1 MSQLKAKTSVR
12 TVAVPSG
19 KIYVNFTALSQDEI
33 GKLQKLHVFKTE
45 VVNQTTNYNRTYYIN
60 YRQVEVAGPVVY
72 KSGQNLIG
80 LVVFSIAVGLVTA
93 MLGEDGKP
101 LLKVVDTMNKVVSK
115 LVQYV
120 MWFVFILPVSFLFLL
135 PISVLL
141 QFLPSTHFARSL
153 LSLFSF
159 FLS

>member
-1 MSQLKAKTSVR
+1 MILFFVFLSQLKAKTSVR

-19 KIYVNFTALSQDEI
+19 RIYVNFTALSQEEI
-33 GKLQKLHVFKTE
+33 GKLQKIHVFKTE

-60 YRQVEVAGPVVY
+60 YRQVKVSGPVVY
-72 KSGQNLIG
+72 KSGQNFVG

-101 LLKVVDTMNKVVSK
+101 LLQFVSAMNKVVSK

-120 MWFVFILPVSFLFLL
+120 IWYVFIQIFASRFL
-135 PISVLL
+135 ISSVNI
-141 QFLPSTHFARSL
+141 
-153 LSLFSF
+153 
-159 FLS
+159 

>member
-1 MSQLKAKTSVR
+1 MSQRKAKTSVR

-19 KIYVNFTALSQDEI
+19 RIYVNFTALSQEEI
-33 GKLQKLHVFKTE
+33 GKLQKIHVFKTE

-60 YRQVEVAGPVVY
+60 YRQVEVAGSVVY

-101 LLKVVDTMNKVVSK
+101 LLKVVDAMNKVVSK

-120 MWFVFILPVSFLFLL
+120 MWYVFILPISFHTSYIFSIL
-135 PISVLL
+135 ISFHMHTSLARVL
-141 QFLPSTHFARSL
+141 R
-153 LSLFSF
+153 
-159 FLS
+159 